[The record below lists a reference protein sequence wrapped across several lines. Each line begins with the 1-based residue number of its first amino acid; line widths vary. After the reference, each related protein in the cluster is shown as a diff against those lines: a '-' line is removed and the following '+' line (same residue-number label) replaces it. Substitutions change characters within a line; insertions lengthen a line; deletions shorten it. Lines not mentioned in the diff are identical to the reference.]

1 MDFPLHIPFLEEL
14 GFELVAM
21 GDGEAELAVTLREGL
36 CNAFAVAHGGL
47 LMTLLDAAMAHAA
60 RSVPESPGEPASSPG
75 LVTIEMKTSFLEPG
89 RGRLRARGQ
98 LLHRTATLAFC
109 EGSVLGPD
117 DRLCARASATFKVLR
132 ALPPSRRS
140 SP

>member
-1 MDFPLHIPFLEEL
+1 MEFPLHIPFLDEL
-14 GFELVAM
+14 GFELVSM
-21 GDGEAELAVTLREGL
+21 GGGEAELAVTLREGL

-60 RSVPESPGEPASSPG
+60 RSAAASPAESPSGPG

-98 LLHRTATLAFC
+98 LLQRTATLAFC
-109 EGSVLGPD
+109 EGSVIGPEG
-117 DRLCARASATFKVLR
+117 RLCARASGTFKVLR
-132 ALPPSRRS
+132 ALPPSRR
-140 SP
+140 PTP